1 MDYAESSTH
10 RAARSA
16 EGDNKFGDIHMAV
29 FLSHCKVI
37 FSGFDTVIVIAVTE
51 LTEMTTVINEYSPVC
66 ALSVPPT

>member
-1 MDYAESSTH
+1 
-10 RAARSA
+10 
-16 EGDNKFGDIHMAV
+16 MAV

-51 LTEMTTVINEYSPVC
+51 LTEMTTGINEYSPVC